1 MQASH
6 LADPLDKR
14 DLPFKASQAVMSSYI
29 LAINCGSSS
38 IKSKLYLIPE
48 DKHAAL
54 QSVADVTVKNIGSK
68 GDKVKFKISWEDSEG
83 VGKLGKDLEEDGDAG
98 DAVECE
104 SQAFVIIVMSI
115 ALNLVFGT

>member
-1 MQASH
+1 
-6 LADPLDKR
+6 
-14 DLPFKASQAVMSSYI
+14 MSSYI

-68 GDKVKFKISWEDSEG
+68 GDKVKFKISWEDTEG

-98 DAVECE
+98 DTAECE
-104 SQAFVIIVMSI
+104 YQAFVFFVMSI
-115 ALNLVFGT
+115 ALTSVLDT